1 MTEKTIQA
9 QPPLGDL
16 LLKAREEQ
24 SLSLDAV
31 SAQLNLSIE
40 RIEKMESDS
49 FDPTNLSPFERGYV
63 RNYAKL
69 LGLDDAQFEHY
80 FANNDNVSSDLHS
93 VDRYRYSTQKPLVSE
108 SFVKFLV
115 AISIVAMLG
124 FLVWLV
130 WPTKQSGSNSADTI
144 QLPNNSQQEAPVL
157 TPTPV
162 E

>member
-9 QPPLGDL
+9 LPPLGEL
-16 LLKAREEQ
+16 LVKAREEQ

-31 SAQLNLSIE
+31 SAQLNLSVE
-40 RIEKMESDS
+40 RLEKMESDS
-49 FDPTNLSPFERGYV
+49 FDPANLSPFERGYV

-69 LGLDDAQFEHY
+69 LGLKDAEFEPY
-80 FANNDNVSSDLHS
+80 FANNQNISSDLHS

-108 SFVKFLV
+108 SLVKFLV
-115 AISIVAMLG
+115 ALVIVAMLG

-130 WPTKQSGSNSADTI
+130 WPAKQSASDSPDSI
-144 QLPNNSQQEAPVL
+144 QLPTSTEQSAPIRE
-157 TPTPV
+157 TA